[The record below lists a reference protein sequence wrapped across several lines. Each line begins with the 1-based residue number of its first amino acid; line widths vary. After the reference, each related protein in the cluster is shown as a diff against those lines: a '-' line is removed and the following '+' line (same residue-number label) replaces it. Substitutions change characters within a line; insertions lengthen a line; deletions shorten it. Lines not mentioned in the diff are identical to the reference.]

1 VMHRDWFIEGANVF
15 VEIYTDRIEVVSPGG
30 LPKGMTLAELG
41 RKSVRRNAL
50 VADLL
55 HRIDFIEKAGTGI
68 RRIREEAR
76 AGGYPE
82 PGFEANGFVTAIFRP
97 NPGVRAMVA
106 AQSTGAVGTKS
117 ALSRHQVEILRNC
130 QSDKTLVELMAVAGR
145 SDRTKFRHQVLN
157 LLLERGLLEMTI
169 PDKPRS
175 SKQRYK
181 TTDLGLE
188 VLRQGEEGK
197 KGG

>member
-1 VMHRDWFIEGANVF
+1 
-15 VEIYTDRIEVVSPGG
+15 
-30 LPKGMTLAELG
+30 MTLADLG
-41 RKSVRRNAL
+41 RKGVRRNAL
-50 VADLL
+50 IADLL

-97 NPGVRAMVA
+97 NPGVRAMVTA
-106 AQSTGAVGTKS
+106 RSTGEVGTKS
-117 ALSRHQVEILRNC
+117 APSRHQVEILRNC

-157 LLLERGLLEMTI
+157 LLLEKGLLEMTI

-175 SKQRYK
+175 SRQHYRL
-181 TTDLGLE
+181 TPLGIEYLKK
-188 VLRQGEEGK
+188 VEETK
-197 KGG
+197 